1 MDFPPYN
8 IRIIIYKSNESL
20 DKFWRNKAGGNNSQ
34 KIDGDNNNEGN
45 NYKEIDGVKIKV
57 KEIIRKFLMEKIMA
71 KGIILTKMIL

>member
-1 MDFPPYN
+1 MDFLLYN

-20 DKFWRNKAGGNNSQ
+20 NKFWRNKAGGNNSQ
-34 KIDGDNNNEGN
+34 KIDDNNNNEGN

-71 KGIILTKMIL
+71 NGVIFTKMIL

>member
-8 IRIIIYKSNESL
+8 IGIIIYKSNEPL
-20 DKFWRNKAGGNNSQ
+20 DKFWINKAGRNNSQ

-57 KEIIRKFLMEKIMA
+57 KEIIRKFLMEKIME

>member
-1 MDFPPYN
+1 MDFLLYN
-8 IRIIIYKSNESL
+8 TGIIIYKSNEPL
-20 DKFWRNKAGGNNSQ
+20 DKFWINKAGRNNSQ

-71 KGIILTKMIL
+71 KGIILTKMLL